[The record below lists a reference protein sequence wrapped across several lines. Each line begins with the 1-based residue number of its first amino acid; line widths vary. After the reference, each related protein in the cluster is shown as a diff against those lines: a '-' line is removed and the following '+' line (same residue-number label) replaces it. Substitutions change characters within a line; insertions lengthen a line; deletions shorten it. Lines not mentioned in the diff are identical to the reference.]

1 MQKKVYRVPE
11 MTCQRVELESGLMA
25 ASPIK
30 AEVKVK
36 PFKEY
41 SGPDI
46 DDFTLE
52 F

>member
-11 MTCQRVELESGLMA
+11 VSVQRVALESSLLAG
-25 ASPIK
+25 SPIK

-36 PFKEY
+36 PFEEY